1 MCEKRDISENADGGY
16 CIELTNSLLILAEKE
31 LAAFIG
37 AVDELFGPQQARQSA
52 FDWIEELE
60 LKDLRGQSIPDWR
73 QATLGASARL
83 GALMS
88 GQCSPVVTASK
99 ERRNENVNPETR
111 AGTGLA
117 SGP

>member
-1 MCEKRDISENADGGY
+1 MCEKRDISEGAERDY

-60 LKDLRGQSIPDWR
+60 LKDWPRGQSIPDWR

-83 GALMS
+83 GALIS
-88 GQCSPVVTASK
+88 GQCPPVVT
-99 ERRNENVNPETR
+99 EH
-111 AGTGLA
+111 
-117 SGP
+117 